1 MLHSFLGLSPSHHLV
16 SGQMISNL
24 QITEIGGGTV
34 LQTKG
39 KAKVFI
45 LVSSVLAAA
54 GSAQAGEP
62 TPFSSG
68 LERTGLAAL
77 ALALH

>member
-1 MLHSFLGLSPSHHLV
+1 MEHLV
-16 SGQMISNL
+16 DQGKSKGVNF
-24 QITEIGGGTV
+24 GV
-34 LQTKG
+34 LCAG
-39 KAKVFI
+39 
-45 LVSSVLAAA
+45 AA

-77 ALALH
+77 ALALALRHRSRA

>member
-1 MLHSFLGLSPSHHLV
+1 M
-16 SGQMISNL
+16 
-24 QITEIGGGTV
+24 
-34 LQTKG
+34 
-39 KAKVFI
+39 FI

-68 LERTGLAAL
+68 LERTGLVAL

>member
-1 MLHSFLGLSPSHHLV
+1 M
-16 SGQMISNL
+16 
-24 QITEIGGGTV
+24 
-34 LQTKG
+34 
-39 KAKVFI
+39 FI

-62 TPFSSG
+62 TLFSSG